1 MSENRFDHW
10 RKCWEAYLLGSQ
22 ENTEGVYEK
31 AAIASID
38 RMADQEL
45 DFRGYADDSEVL
57 FYSRIFP
64 LRARAMAFRT
74 KDSKYFG
81 NKEYARQ
88 ILKDLDA
95 YCAKHYNMNLG
106 PDSRENWWGFEIGM
120 PLRLLDILVLLYD
133 ELDDPEAEIKKY
145 TDIILFFK
153 DAYKASARGRDET
166 GANLMWKCH
175 VILLTGI
182 LRQDQALID
191 WANEK
196 IETTLRYVHPMTLP
210 GIGQVYEDGFYEDG
224 SFIQHYMFAYTGGYG
239 KHFLSILCGLI
250 YAFRGE
256 ECLTLSKEKRD
267 FFFERLKDTYLP
279 LLYKGHMMDVCRGR
293 EPSRYWA
300 EDDAIGAVV
309 LRALLYL
316 REALPEGQKQEL
328 TALLKEQ
335 LSEEKTRM
343 KLFYD
348 FHPSA
353 EYFVTPSLAER
364 LRSLDAANV
373 PSAAPL
379 HAHYNFGAMVKPVH
393 RTENYALA
401 ISMYSKNIACY
412 EKLNGESGKFWHMSD
427 GVTYLYTGS
436 GDAYNGDFY
445 ATVDM
450 QRLPGTTIERSANRA
465 ADPYF
470 NWYLPEARNTYA
482 FAGGATLGKAGIA
495 GMQYRGQGNGK
506 ERTLEVKKS
515 WFMFDKE
522 VVCLG
527 SGISTTTDNQV
538 ETIVLNDRLLSKDLR
553 FRVLT
558 GDGELDLAEG
568 EEKVVKT
575 DRLYVEQ
582 AGRDGSESKRAVGYV
597 FPSGCELHILMEQRL
612 GTWNQV
618 EINPNHVSEND
629 FLTVWIS
636 HGTHPESASYAYAIL
651 PAASEA
657 EWKEAADKPVFEIV
671 ENSESAHAV
680 RHFGEQLL
688 GINFWKEEPYT
699 CAGVSASTQASVLID
714 ESQGQAGCAET
725 AAVRIAVADPT
736 KQDRTIELCV
746 CGKTYTA
753 DTKGLEGRSVL
764 LG

>member
-10 RKCWEAYLLGSQ
+10 RKCWEAYLLGAQ

-45 DFRGYADDSEVL
+45 DFRGYADESEVL

-95 YCAKHYNMNLG
+95 YCAEHYNMNLG

-348 FHPSA
+348 FHPS
-353 EYFVTPSLAER
+353 
-364 LRSLDAANV
+364 
-373 PSAAPL
+373 SAC
-379 HAHYNFGAMVKPVH
+379 V
-393 RTENYALA
+393 
-401 ISMYSKNIACY
+401 
-412 EKLNGESGKFWHMSD
+412 
-427 GVTYLYTGS
+427 
-436 GDAYNGDFY
+436 
-445 ATVDM
+445 
-450 QRLPGTTIERSANRA
+450 
-465 ADPYF
+465 
-470 NWYLPEARNTYA
+470 
-482 FAGGATLGKAGIA
+482 
-495 GMQYRGQGNGK
+495 
-506 ERTLEVKKS
+506 
-515 WFMFDKE
+515 
-522 VVCLG
+522 
-527 SGISTTTDNQV
+527 
-538 ETIVLNDRLLSKDLR
+538 
-553 FRVLT
+553 
-558 GDGELDLAEG
+558 
-568 EEKVVKT
+568 
-575 DRLYVEQ
+575 
-582 AGRDGSESKRAVGYV
+582 
-597 FPSGCELHILMEQRL
+597 
-612 GTWNQV
+612 
-618 EINPNHVSEND
+618 
-629 FLTVWIS
+629 
-636 HGTHPESASYAYAIL
+636 
-651 PAASEA
+651 
-657 EWKEAADKPVFEIV
+657 
-671 ENSESAHAV
+671 
-680 RHFGEQLL
+680 
-688 GINFWKEEPYT
+688 
-699 CAGVSASTQASVLID
+699 VLIPQMFPQPHR
-714 ESQGQAGCAET
+714 ST
-725 AAVRIAVADPT
+725 
-736 KQDRTIELCV
+736 RTIISE
-746 CGKTYTA
+746 
-753 DTKGLEGRSVL
+753 RW
-764 LG
+764 